1 MPGQA
6 IARTVPKCILRYLH
20 GASNMKKRGMFRSKN
35 GRKWWTYYHPLLE
48 GYYAEEILLQK
59 WMEMTHFSY
68 IVTKM
73 SNNHPY
79 LESFSLPLLDDS
91 VIMKQSSIFGLF

>member
-1 MPGQA
+1 MEGNGG
-6 IARTVPKCILRYLH
+6 RYVPFQKWKEMV
-20 GASNMKKRGMFRSKN
+20 GGMFRSKN